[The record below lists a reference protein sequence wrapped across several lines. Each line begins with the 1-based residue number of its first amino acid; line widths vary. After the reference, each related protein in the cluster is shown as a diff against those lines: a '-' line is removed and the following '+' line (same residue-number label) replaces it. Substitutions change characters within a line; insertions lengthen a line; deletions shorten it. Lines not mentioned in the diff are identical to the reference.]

1 MSRASVAK
9 ASVSAKSYFIIIAMV
24 AALAGLLFGY
34 DTGVISGA
42 ILFIRNDFQLSPL
55 GNGMVVSSVLFGAL
69 VGALFSGRM
78 TDYYGRKMI
87 LIVVSLLFVLG
98 TLESALAP
106 NEPALIMGRIAVGV
120 AIGIASYAAPLYI
133 SEISPPRYRGALVSL
148 NQLAIG
154 IGILASYVVDYVF
167 APQQA
172 WRMMLGFGVIPAVL
186 LFIGLL
192 FLPRSPRWMV
202 SQGYYG
208 KALEI
213 LHRLRGGLDIAEK
226 ELESIRAT
234 VTKERMEWKILFS
247 NTIRPVVVIGI
258 GLAVLQQVTGINTIL
273 YYAPTILTMTGYQGA
288 TGAILSTMGI
298 GAVFVIF
305 TIISLP
311 LIDVLGRR
319 ILLIAGLIGMACGLL
334 VMAYSFHAVQSSSV
348 IHWLTLGGMLVYI
361 ASFAFSLGPI
371 MWLMIAEI
379 YPLKV
384 RGLGASLATC
394 CNWLSNLIV
403 AFTFLSIVNAIG
415 VSSTFMIYFVMCL
428 VSIVFVYFFV
438 PETKSITLEHFES
451 NLLSGKKWR
460 QLSDK

>member
-1 MSRASVAK
+1 MNRASA
-9 ASVSAKSYFIIIAMV
+9 ASAKSYFVIIAMV
-24 AALAGLLFGY
+24 AALAGVLFGY

-55 GNGMVVSSVLFGAL
+55 ANGMVVSSVLFGAL
-69 VGALFSGRM
+69 IGALFSGRM

-87 LIVVSLLFVLG
+87 LIMVALLFILG
-98 TLESALAP
+98 TLETALAP
-106 NEPALIMGRIAVGV
+106 NEPALIIGRIAVGV

-148 NQLAIG
+148 NQLAISL
-154 IGILASYVVDYVF
+154 GILTSYVVDYVF

-172 WRMMLGFGVIPAVL
+172 WRLMLGFGVIPAVL

-213 LHRLRGGLDIAEK
+213 LHRLRGGLDAAEK

-234 VTKERMEWKILFS
+234 VTKERMEWKVLFS
-247 NTIRPVVVIGI
+247 KTIRPVVVIGI

-288 TGAILSTMGI
+288 SGAILSTMGV
-298 GAVFVIF
+298 GAIFVIF
-305 TIISLP
+305 TVVSLP
-311 LIDVLGRR
+311 LIDLVGRR
-319 ILLIAGLIGMACGLL
+319 ALLFAGLIGMALGLL
-334 VMAYSFHAVQSSSV
+334 IMAYSFHVTQSSAV

-403 AFTFLSIVNAIG
+403 AFTFLSIVDAIG
-415 VSSTFMIYFVMCL
+415 VSTTFMIYFVMCL
-428 VSIVFVYFFV
+428 VSMVFVYFLV
-438 PETKSITLEHFES
+438 PETKGITLEHFEA

-460 QLSDK
+460 QLADK

>member
-1 MSRASVAK
+1 M
-9 ASVSAKSYFIIIAMV
+9 
-24 AALAGLLFGY
+24 
-34 DTGVISGA
+34 
-42 ILFIRNDFQLSPL
+42 
-55 GNGMVVSSVLFGAL
+55 
-69 VGALFSGRM
+69 
-78 TDYYGRKMI
+78 DY
-87 LIVVSLLFVLG
+87 
-98 TLESALAP
+98 A
-106 NEPALIMGRIAVGV
+106 
-120 AIGIASYAAPLYI
+120 
-133 SEISPPRYRGALVSL
+133 
-148 NQLAIG
+148 
-154 IGILASYVVDYVF
+154 F

-172 WRMMLGFGVIPAVL
+172 WRWMLGFGVIPAVL

-234 VTKERMEWKILFS
+234 VTKERMEWKVLFS
-247 NTIRPVVVIGI
+247 KTIRPVVIIGI

-288 TGAILSTMGI
+288 TGAILSTMGV
-298 GAVFVIF
+298 GAIFVIF
-305 TIISLP
+305 TVVSLP
-311 LIDVLGRR
+311 LIDLVGRR
-319 ILLIAGLIGMACGLL
+319 ALLFAGLIGMASGLL
-334 VMAYSFHAVQSSSV
+334 IMAYSFHVTQSSAV

-403 AFTFLSIVNAIG
+403 AFSFLSIVDAIG

-428 VSIVFVYFFV
+428 VSIAFVYFLV
-438 PETKSITLEHFES
+438 PETKGITLEHFEA

-460 QLSDK
+460 QLADK

>member
-1 MSRASVAK
+1 MSRTSAA
-9 ASVSAKSYFIIIAMV
+9 SAKGYFIIIAMV

-42 ILFIRNDFQLSPL
+42 ILFIRNDFQLTPIT
-55 GNGMVVSSVLFGAL
+55 NGMVVSSVLFGAL
-69 VGALFSGRM
+69 IGALFSGRM

-87 LIVVSLLFVLG
+87 LIVVALLFILG
-98 TLESALAP
+98 TLETALAP
-106 NEPALIMGRIAVGV
+106 NEPALIIGRIAVGV

-154 IGILASYVVDYVF
+154 IGILASYIVDYFF

-172 WRMMLGFGVIPAVL
+172 WRWMLGMGVIPAIL
-186 LFIGLL
+186 LFVGLL

-213 LHRLRGGLDIAEK
+213 LHRLRGGLDLAEK
-226 ELESIRAT
+226 ELEAIRAT
-234 VTKERMEWKILFS
+234 VTKERMEWKVLFS
-247 NTIRPVVVIGI
+247 KTIRPVVIIGI

-288 TGAILSTMGI
+288 TGAILATMGI
-298 GAVFVIF
+298 GVVFVIF
-305 TIISLP
+305 TVVSLP
-311 LIDVLGRR
+311 LIDRLGRR
-319 ILLIAGLIGMACGLL
+319 ILLIAGLIGMAVGLL
-334 VMAYSFHAVQSSSV
+334 IMAYSFHVVQSSAM
-348 IHWLTLGGMLVYI
+348 IHWLTLGGMLLYI

-371 MWLMIAEI
+371 MWLMISEI

-394 CNWLSNLIV
+394 FNWLSNLIV
-403 AFTFLSIVNAIG
+403 AFTFLSIVQAIG
-415 VSSTFMIYFVMCL
+415 VSTTFMIYFVMCL

-438 PETKSITLEHFES
+438 PETKGMTLEHFEA

-460 QLSDK
+460 QLADK